1 MPKLQSLHAK
11 ILFGYVLVGLLFV
24 ALVVSALFDFRR
36 LETKINEQ
44 QHVADLHDE
53 MRYSRRMEKNYLLYR
68 KNGDLAEAIERV
80 NNALAL
86 SKQLPPQL
94 SDTEIQASTDETLE
108 HYRELL
114 IEMANADRHGRA
126 STDITDDLLVTGS
139 RMLALGEKLDA
150 EARELLEDAVVA
162 HHRNLQWTIVAA
174 IALAIAAGVLVTRSV
189 VQPLRSIEDS
199 LTRVAAGEAG
209 RLDRA
214 SEDREV
220 GSLTDAINR
229 TLAELD
235 LRQKAI
241 TRSSRLVALGTMLSG
256 VAHELNNPLSN
267 ISTSVQILL
276 EEIEDLPPEVR
287 HDLLAQ
293 IDGEVLRA
301 QRIVGSL
308 LDFARERQYQR
319 QQTPVRTLV
328 DDVLQLTRNQ
338 TPPDATIAVDI
349 PDGLQIDVDRQRFQQ
364 VLINLLQNA
373 AGVIGSGGRI
383 RIAAQRETGEAGAG
397 TRISVEDNGP
407 GIAAENLPRIFD
419 PFFSTKPVG
428 QGTGLGLFI
437 VHEIVGQHGGSVSV
451 ESEAGRGARFTVHIP
466 DHEITETST

>member
-1 MPKLQSLHAK
+1 MPRLQSLHAK
-11 ILFGYVLVGLLFV
+11 ILFGYVLVGVLFV

-36 LETKINEQ
+36 LETKIDEQ

-68 KNGDLAEAIERV
+68 KNSDLAEAIDRV

-86 SKQLPPQL
+86 IKQLPPQL
-94 SDTEIQASTDETLE
+94 SDTEIQDSTDETLGR
-108 HYRELL
+108 YRELL
-114 IEMANADRHGRA
+114 IEMANADRHGQ
-126 STDITDDLLVTGS
+126 TPPEVIDDLLVTGS

-150 EARELLEDAVVA
+150 ESRELLEEAVAA
-162 HHRNLQWTIVAA
+162 HHRNLQRTIVAA

-189 VQPLRSIEDS
+189 VQPLRDVETR
-199 LTRVAAGEAG
+199 LKRVATGETG
-209 RLDRA
+209 RLDHA

-229 TLAELD
+229 TLTELD
-235 LRQKAI
+235 IRQKAI

-267 ISTSVQILL
+267 ISTSCQILI
-276 EEIEDLPPEVR
+276 EEIDDLPPDIR
-287 HDLLAQ
+287 RDLLAQ

-301 QRIVGSL
+301 QRIVGTL
-308 LDFARERQYQR
+308 LDFARERGYER
-319 QQTPVRTLV
+319 CRMPLRPLV
-328 DDVLQLTRNQ
+328 DDALQLTRNQ
-338 TPPDATIAVDI
+338 MPPDTAIEVDV
-349 PDGLQIDVDRQRFQQ
+349 PDALFIDVDRQRFQQ

-373 AGVIGSGGRI
+373 AGVVGNAGRI
-383 RIAAQRETGEAGAG
+383 RIAARRESLAEGEGAS
-397 TRISVEDNGP
+397 IAVEDNGP
-407 GIAAENLPRIFD
+407 GIAPENLPRIFD

-437 VHEIVGQHGGSVSV
+437 VHEIVGQHGGTVSV
-451 ESEAGRGARFTVHIP
+451 DSEPGRGARFTVHIP
-466 DHEITETST
+466 DHEKTETPT

>member
-68 KNGDLAEAIERV
+68 KNSDLAEAIERA
-80 NNALAL
+80 NNSLAL
-86 SKQLPPQL
+86 IKQLPPQL
-94 SDTEIQASTDETLE
+94 SDTEIQDSTDETLT

-114 IEMANADRHGRA
+114 IEMANADRHGRV
-126 STDITDDLLVTGS
+126 SQETTDDLLVTGS
-139 RMLALGEKLDA
+139 RMLSLGEKLDA
-150 EARELLEDAVVA
+150 EARELLEDAVSA
-162 HHRNLQWTIVAA
+162 HHRNLRWTIIAA
-174 IALAIAAGVLVTRSV
+174 IALAIAAGILVTRSV
-189 VQPLRSIEDS
+189 VQPLRSIETS
-199 LTRVAAGEAG
+199 LSRVATGEAG
-209 RLDRA
+209 RLDLA

-229 TLAELD
+229 TLSELD
-235 LRQKAI
+235 HRQKAI

-267 ISTSVQILL
+267 ISTSCQILL
-276 EEIEDLPPEVR
+276 EEIDDLPADIR
-287 HDLLAQ
+287 HDLLSQ

-301 QRIVGSL
+301 QRIVSTL
-308 LDFARERQYQR
+308 LDFARERQYER
-319 QQTPVRTLV
+319 ALIPLRTLV
-328 DDVLQLTRNQ
+328 EEVLQLTRNL
-338 TPPDATIAVDI
+338 TPTDATIAIDI
-349 PDGLQIDVDRQRFQQ
+349 PEGLQIDVDRQRFQQ

-373 AGVIGSGGRI
+373 AGVIGSGGLI
-383 RIAAQRETGEAGAG
+383 RISARRESRPEGEG
-397 TRISVEDNGP
+397 TLITVEDNGP

-428 QGTGLGLFI
+428 KGTGLGLFI
-437 VHEIVGQHGGSVSV
+437 VHEIVSQHGGTVSV
-451 ESEAGRGARFTVHIP
+451 ESEPGRGARFSVHVP
-466 DHEITETST
+466 DHRKTETSI